1 VGDDSAFSLADFDR
15 YVEEHGIPEKDL
27 PEAFAQ
33 WLANLT
39 GGTITGEPADGEG
52 PTFKAEPGSALR
64 PARSGPLGCAAC
76 LASSRKEKTCESLS

>member
-1 VGDDSAFSLADFDR
+1 M
-15 YVEEHGIPEKDL
+15 PEKDL

-39 GGTITGEPADGEG
+39 GRTITGEPAGRSG
-52 PTFKAEPGSALR
+52 PTFRAEPEERAETGS
-64 PARSGPLGCAAC
+64 SDPLGCAAC